1 MQKLLIKNMVC
12 PRCIQSVRTILSDM
26 NKNVVDVQLG
36 EAWIEDE
43 MNDEELHDFKLRL
56 DEVGFELL
64 DDAKK
69 QLIEQIKNILIQLIQ
84 NSESDLPL
92 NYSDYLSQKIGKDYR
107 YLSNLF
113 SNLNGMTIEKY
124 FIHLK
129 VEKIKEY
136 ISYEELT
143 ISEIAYKM
151 NYSSPAHLSRQ
162 FKQLCGFSPK
172 EYKLQLD
179 KKRKS
184 LDQL

>member
-1 MQKLLIKNMVC
+1 MVC
-12 PRCIQSVRTILSDM
+12 PRCVQSVRTILSDM
-26 NKNVVDVQLG
+26 NKNIVDVQLG

-43 MNDEELHDFKLRL
+43 LNDEERQDFKLRL
-56 DEVGFELL
+56 EGVGFELL
-64 DDAKK
+64 DDSKK
-69 QLIEQIKNILIQLIQ
+69 QLIERIKNILIQLIQ
-84 NSESDLPL
+84 YSESELQL
-92 NYSDYLSQKIGKDYR
+92 NYSDYLAQKIGKDYR

-113 SNLNGMTIEKY
+113 STLNGMTIEKY
-124 FIHLK
+124 IIQLK

-143 ISEIAYKM
+143 ISEVAYKM

-162 FKQLCGFSPK
+162 FKQVCGLSPK

-179 KKRKS
+179 SQRKS